1 MHMSDALLSAPVGLS
16 LWAVSGGC
24 IAGAAARLKKEELCE
39 KKLPLMAVCGAFVFA
54 AQMIN
59 FTIPGTG
66 SSGHICGGILLSALL
81 GGGPALLTITAV
93 LSIQC
98 LIFADGGLLALGC
111 NIFNMGVLPCLVMYP
126 LLFRPLLQKGVTPKR
141 LSLAAL
147 LCSVLGLQLGAFS
160 VVLETQLS
168 GITALPF
175 GTFLLLMQPIH
186 LAIGLIEGLATS
198 AVLVFVA
205 KMRPELLASAAARTG
220 LGRAVS
226 LKRILL
232 IFGALALFTAG
243 GLSLLASQNPDGLE
257 WALQGVTGST
267 ELAPQ
272 ADTAHAA
279 AQAVQNA
286 TALLPDY
293 TFSNGKGTG
302 AAGVIGAA
310 ATFALAGAC
319 GFAISRLRK
328 FHLQKD
334 VAPHDGFSNNT

>member
-1 MHMSDALLSAPVGLS
+1 M
-16 LWAVSGGC
+16 WAVSGGC
-24 IAGAAARLKKEELCE
+24 IAGAAARLKKDELCE

-54 AQMIN
+54 AQMMN

-81 GGGPALLTITAV
+81 GGGPAVLTITAV
-93 LSIQC
+93 LTIQC

-111 NIFNMGVLPCLVMYP
+111 NIFNMGILPCLVMYP
-126 LLFRPLLQKGVTPKR
+126 LLFRPLMKKGITPKR
-141 LSLAAL
+141 LTLAAV

-160 VVLETQLS
+160 VVVETQLS

-186 LAIGLIEGLATS
+186 LAIGFVEGLATS

-205 KMRPELLASAAARTG
+205 KMRPELLESAQTQTAI
-220 LGRAVS
+220 GRAVP
-226 LKRILL
+226 LKRVLL
-232 IFGALALFTAG
+232 VLGALAVLTAG

-257 WALQGVTGST
+257 WALQGITGST

-272 ADTAHAA
+272 QDAAHAA
-279 AQAVQNA
+279 AQNVQNA

-293 TFSNGKGTG
+293 AFSDGSGAG
-302 AAGVIGAA
+302 AAGVLGAA

-319 GFAISRLRK
+319 GLGISHIRRK
-328 FHLQKD
+328 HAQKD
-334 VAPHDGFSNNT
+334 VNTHDGFSQQNL